1 MEPESWY
8 ADAIAWAME
17 AGLFENS
24 EDGVFQP
31 EEPLAR
37 DVLETA
43 LQQLAL
49 YRDYDETEIMLRQES
64 GDTFLPAHNGEDAS
78 APVIVGEFTSA
89 LRRFDEAYAEKP

>member
-1 MEPESWY
+1 
-8 ADAIAWAME
+8 ME

-24 EDGVFQP
+24 EDGLFQP

-37 DVLETA
+37 DELQTA
-43 LQQLAL
+43 LHQLAL
-49 YRDYDETEIMLRQES
+49 YRGYEVPEITLRQES

>member
-1 MEPESWY
+1 
-8 ADAIAWAME
+8 ME

-24 EDGVFQP
+24 EDGLFQP

-37 DVLETA
+37 DALETA

-49 YRDYDETEIMLRQES
+49 YRGCDETEIALRQAS
-64 GDTFLPAHNGEDAS
+64 GDTFLPAKTGEDAS
-78 APVIVGEFTSA
+78 APVTVGEFTSA